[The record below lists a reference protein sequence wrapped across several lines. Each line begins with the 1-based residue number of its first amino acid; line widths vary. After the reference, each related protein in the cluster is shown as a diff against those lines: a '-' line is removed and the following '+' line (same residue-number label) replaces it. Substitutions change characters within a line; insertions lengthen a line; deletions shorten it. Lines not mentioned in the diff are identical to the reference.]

1 MNLIQTFKMALK
13 SMLDSKGRTF
23 LTMLGV
29 IIGVATFIT
38 LVSLGAGTQKS
49 IDSSIQSMGT
59 NLITINIMGRNSNR
73 VVTYDQLTKFADENS
88 DDIEAIA
95 PVVNG
100 SVTFKYGDKT
110 WRSSVDGSS
119 SEYQTIRNINT
130 QSGRFITQTDVDF
143 HQRVIVIGT
152 AVINNLFGS
161 GVNPIGENIKVNGEI
176 FKVIGVLEEKASGQ
190 NYSQDDKGIIP
201 ITVAQRMLESAQI
214 RTFYVQAK
222 TPDTVNS
229 AMIKIQDFMLK
240 TYKDDKT
247 FRVLNQADLLS
258 RVSSI
263 TGVMTTFLGFIAA
276 ISLFVGGIGIMNI
289 MLVTVTERT
298 REIGIR
304 KAIGAKRKHILSQFL
319 VESVVISSIGGIFGI
334 LLGLLISYIVSKVST
349 MTPYV
354 TMSSILTSF
363 SVAAA
368 VGIFFGLYPANKASK
383 LNPIEALRF
392 E

>member
-1 MNLIQTFKMALK
+1 MNIVQTFKMAIK
-13 SMLDSKGRTF
+13 SMLDSKGRTI

-38 LVSLGAGTQKS
+38 LVSLGKGTQKS

-59 NLITINIMGRNSNR
+59 NLITINITGRNSNR
-73 VVTYDQLTKFADENS
+73 TVTYDQITKFADDNS

-95 PVVNG
+95 PVING
-100 SVTFKYGDKT
+100 KVTFKYGDKT
-110 WRSSVDGSS
+110 WDSSVDGSS
-119 SEYQTIRNINT
+119 PEYQTIRNINI
-130 QSGRFITQTDVDF
+130 QSGRFIAQTDVDF
-143 HQRVIVIGT
+143 HQKEIVLGT
-152 AVINNLFGS
+152 AVINNIFGR
-161 GVNPIGENIKVNGEI
+161 GTNPIGESIKVNGEA

-190 NYSQDDKGIIP
+190 NYSQDDKGVIP
-201 ITVAQRMLESAQI
+201 ITVAQRMLKSAQI

-222 TPDTVNS
+222 TSDTVNS
-229 AMIKIQDFMLK
+229 AMIKIQDLMLK
-240 TYKDDKT
+240 IYKNDKT
-247 FRVLNQADLLS
+247 FRVQNQADLLS
-258 RVSSI
+258 RVGSI

-319 VESVVISSIGGIFGI
+319 VESVVISSIGGIIGI
-334 LLGLLISYIVSKVST
+334 LLGLLLSYIVSKVST

-354 TMSSILTSF
+354 TISSILTSF

-368 VGIFFGLYPANKASK
+368 VGIFFGIYPANKASK